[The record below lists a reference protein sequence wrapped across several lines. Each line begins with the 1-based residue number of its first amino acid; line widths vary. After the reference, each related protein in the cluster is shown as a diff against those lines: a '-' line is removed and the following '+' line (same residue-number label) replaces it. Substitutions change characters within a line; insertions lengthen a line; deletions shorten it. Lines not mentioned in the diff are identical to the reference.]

1 MRNRIS
7 DISDE
12 YFSLYPLHQETDH
25 CDHFIISTHENQ
37 FLFMPL
43 DEDDIYRFNL
53 PEKKTNSTS
62 LIKDIRLRIR

>member
-1 MRNRIS
+1 MKNRIS

-12 YFSLYPLHQETDH
+12 YFSLYQLHNEMNH

-43 DEDDIYRFNL
+43 EDEEVYWFNL
-53 PEKKTNSTS
+53 TDKKNRSIS
-62 LIKDIRLRIR
+62 LVKDIKLKIR